1 MTAEVNSSIKPR
13 VFWLTNVATPYR
25 IPMWQWLSKSVDITL
40 GMLRDPEASRFGAWT
55 KQEIGVE
62 TEFFHAPTLNI
73 GTRAIYFPN
82 RAIRKL
88 LKQDW
93 DYFVL
98 GGWESPAYFYA
109 LWVARKRGIKVIGH
123 CGSTAQ
129 SSGYSGSVV
138 SKLRAWFHK
147 KLDFSVTYGTDCTK
161 YLIDMGVDPEKIFTG
176 FNSVDHVHFYNGVN
190 ANREVQQDT
199 PGHKFLYVGQFIW
212 RKNVENLIRAFNEI
226 RQPGDTLRL
235 AGRGDLQPQL
245 EELTLEL
252 GLGDVVEFI
261 GHRSQD
267 ELILEYC
274 KANTLI
280 LPSFIEVWGLV
291 VNEALTCGLN
301 VVVSQ
306 KCGIANDIEHMQG
319 VYISSCEVDSIAQ
332 KMAESRTNWTGV
344 RANPE
349 ILDYTIE
356 KYGQHFITAMNEL
369 GRIK

>member
-1 MTAEVNSSIKPR
+1 MENQKSK

-25 IPMWQWLSKSVDITL
+25 IPMWQSLSKSVDITL

-55 KQEIGVE
+55 KDEIGVE

-82 RAIRKL
+82 RAMRKM

-93 DYFVL
+93 NYFVL

-109 LWVARKRGIKVIGH
+109 LYVARKRGIKVIGH

-129 SSGYSGSVV
+129 SSGYSGRIV
-138 SKLRAWFHK
+138 SKLRAWFHQ
-147 KLDFSVTYGTDCTK
+147 KLDWSVTYGTDCTK
-161 YLIDMGVDPEKIFTG
+161 YLIDMGVNPAKISTG

-190 ANREVQQDT
+190 ANREAQEQT
-199 PGHKFLYVGQFIW
+199 PGHKFLYVGQFIS
-212 RKNVENLIRAFNEI
+212 RKNVANLIEAFKKI
-226 RQPGDTLRL
+226 RQPEDTLRL
-235 AGRGDLQPQL
+235 AGRGDQQPVL
-245 EELTLEL
+245 EELVREL
-252 GLGDVVEFI
+252 GLTDSVEFV

-267 ELILEYC
+267 DLILEYC

-280 LPSFIEVWGLV
+280 LPSYIEVWGLV

-306 KCGIANDIEHMQG
+306 KCGIANDIRHMNG
-319 VYISSCEVDSIAQ
+319 VFICGCDPDSIA
-332 KMAESRTNWTGV
+332 KNMAESRANWSGV
-344 RANPE
+344 RENPE
-349 ILDYTIE
+349 ILQYTIE
-356 KYGQHFITAMNEL
+356 KYGQHFLDAMQKLE
-369 GRIK
+369 

>member
-1 MTAEVNSSIKPR
+1 MTTEANNGVKPK

-55 KQEIGVE
+55 KDEIGVE
-62 TEFFHAPTLNI
+62 TEFFHSPTLTI

-82 RAIRKL
+82 RAMRKT

-109 LWVARKRGIKVIGH
+109 LLVARKRGIKVIGH

-129 SSGYSGSVV
+129 SSGYAGSFV
-138 SKLRAWFHK
+138 SKLRSWFHQ
-147 KLDFSVTYGTDCTK
+147 KLDWSVTYGTDCTD
-161 YLIDMGVDPEKIFTG
+161 YLIGMGVDPEKIYTG

-190 ANREVQQDT
+190 TNRAVQEQSV
-199 PGHKFLYVGQFIW
+199 GHKYLYVGQFIT
-212 RKNVENLIRAFNEI
+212 RKNVANLIKAFNEI

-235 AGRGDLQPQL
+235 AGRGDLQSQL
-245 EELTLEL
+245 EELASELEL
-252 GLGDVVEFI
+252 GESVQFI

-306 KCGIANDIEHMQG
+306 KCGISNDIKHMSG
-319 VYISSCEVDSIAQ
+319 VYISECEVDSIAL
-332 KMAESRTNWTGV
+332 KMAESRANWTGV
-344 RANPE
+344 RSDPQ
-349 ILDYTIE
+349 ILQYTIE
-356 KYGQHFITAMNEL
+356 KYGQHFINAMQEL
-369 GRIK
+369 R